1 MSLFVCIYVPSLA
14 GGNKMPITH
23 LKTTDDMKINLVLGL
38 DSSSILQLIL
48 LLLLS
53 DHFLASLPVCPLA
66 K

>member
-48 LLLLS
+48 LLITPNYLG
-53 DHFLASLPVCPLA
+53 ATLPVCPRA
-66 K
+66 